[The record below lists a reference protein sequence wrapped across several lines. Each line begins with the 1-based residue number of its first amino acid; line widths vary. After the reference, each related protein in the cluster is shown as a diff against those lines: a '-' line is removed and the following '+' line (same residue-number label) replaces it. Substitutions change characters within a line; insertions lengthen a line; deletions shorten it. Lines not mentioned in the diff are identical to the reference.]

1 MGGAVQTLIAALRD
15 QIGAAAIPADG
26 RHTAAWCVGQLP
38 DLYVKYCQTSE
49 SRYAAE
55 ITRLLRGVLAEM
67 AKSEAGPMGSRAGVI
82 IDSFRVLHERL
93 GLPALGLKPPRAPKP
108 RSRKAG

>member
-1 MGGAVQTLIAALRD
+1 MDGALQTTIAALRD
-15 QIGAAAIPADG
+15 QIGAAAIPEAG

-38 DLYVKYCQTSE
+38 GLYLKYCQTSE

-55 ITRLLRGVLAEM
+55 ITRLLRGVLAEV
-67 AKSEAGPMGSRAGVI
+67 AKSEAGSTGAQTAAI

-93 GLPALGLKPPRAPKP
+93 GLPALGLKLPPAPKP